1 MDNQFLRTQM
11 LLGGDAMN
19 QLHRSHVAVFGL
31 GGVGSYAVEALV
43 RSAVGELTLIDDDT
57 VSPTNLNRQLEALHS
72 TVGQNKTDA
81 LAARCRDINPDVR
94 LHLICA
100 RYDAAHRE
108 DFFTARYDYIL
119 DAIDTVSSKLDLIQT
134 AQARGIPILSA
145 MGTGNK
151 LDASQL
157 CITDISKTRN
167 CSLARVMRKELR
179 DRGVKHLRVIY
190 SPELPAKPEALEAP
204 PPGRRSVPASLVWVP
219 GCAGLMMAGDVILTL
234 ARMQKR
240 ERRRQPMILTG
251 TIVNSAAIVAGS
263 IAGLLLGKFIPERF
277 SDAMEK
283 GAALCVLYIGVD
295 GMLAGENTLV
305 AILSISIGA
314 ILGELL
320 QLDEHM
326 HQLGDWVERK
336 FGGKGSKT
344 SLSDGFVTASLL
356 FCVGAMAIMG
366 ALDSGLTGDH
376 STLYA
381 KALLDGIISVVYAS
395 TLGIGVALSAIPIFL
410 YQGAIALGASFLAPY
425 LTEAVILEMKCVGS
439 ILILG
444 LSLNMLGLTKIKVM
458 NYVPAVFLPILLC
471 RFL

>member
-11 LLGGDAMN
+11 LLGGDAMDA
-19 QLHRSHVAVFGL
+19 LRHSHVAVFGL

-43 RSAVGELTLIDDDT
+43 RSGVGELTLIDDD
-57 VSPTNLNRQLEALHS
+57 

-179 DRGVKHLRVIY
+179 DRGVKHLRVVY

-204 PPGRRSVPASLVWVP
+204 PPGRRSVPASLTWVP

-234 ARMQKR
+234 AGYEK
-240 ERRRQPMILTG
+240 EKEG
-251 TIVNSAAIVAGS
+251 GS
-263 IAGLLLGKFIPERF
+263 
-277 SDAMEK
+277 
-283 GAALCVLYIGVD
+283 
-295 GMLAGENTLV
+295 
-305 AILSISIGA
+305 
-314 ILGELL
+314 
-320 QLDEHM
+320 Q
-326 HQLGDWVERK
+326 
-336 FGGKGSKT
+336 
-344 SLSDGFVTASLL
+344 
-356 FCVGAMAIMG
+356 
-366 ALDSGLTGDH
+366 
-376 STLYA
+376 
-381 KALLDGIISVVYAS
+381 
-395 TLGIGVALSAIPIFL
+395 
-410 YQGAIALGASFLAPY
+410 
-425 LTEAVILEMKCVGS
+425 
-439 ILILG
+439 
-444 LSLNMLGLTKIKVM
+444 
-458 NYVPAVFLPILLC
+458 
-471 RFL
+471 

>member
-43 RSAVGELTLIDDDT
+43 RSGVGELTLIDDDT

-134 AQARGIPILSA
+134 AQAQGIPILSA

-179 DRGVKHLRVIY
+179 DRGVKHLRVVY

-204 PPGRRSVPASLVWVP
+204 PPGRRSVPASLTWVP

-234 ARMQKR
+234 AGYEK
-240 ERRRQPMILTG
+240 EKEG
-251 TIVNSAAIVAGS
+251 GS
-263 IAGLLLGKFIPERF
+263 
-277 SDAMEK
+277 
-283 GAALCVLYIGVD
+283 
-295 GMLAGENTLV
+295 
-305 AILSISIGA
+305 
-314 ILGELL
+314 
-320 QLDEHM
+320 Q
-326 HQLGDWVERK
+326 
-336 FGGKGSKT
+336 
-344 SLSDGFVTASLL
+344 
-356 FCVGAMAIMG
+356 
-366 ALDSGLTGDH
+366 
-376 STLYA
+376 
-381 KALLDGIISVVYAS
+381 
-395 TLGIGVALSAIPIFL
+395 
-410 YQGAIALGASFLAPY
+410 
-425 LTEAVILEMKCVGS
+425 
-439 ILILG
+439 
-444 LSLNMLGLTKIKVM
+444 
-458 NYVPAVFLPILLC
+458 
-471 RFL
+471 

>member
-43 RSAVGELTLIDDDT
+43 RSGVGELTLIDDDT

-157 CITDISKTRN
+157 CITDISKTR
-167 CSLARVMRKELR
+167 E
-179 DRGVKHLRVIY
+179 RGVKHLRVIY

-234 ARMQKR
+234 AGCKK
-240 ERRRQPMILTG
+240 EKEG
-251 TIVNSAAIVAGS
+251 GS
-263 IAGLLLGKFIPERF
+263 
-277 SDAMEK
+277 
-283 GAALCVLYIGVD
+283 
-295 GMLAGENTLV
+295 
-305 AILSISIGA
+305 
-314 ILGELL
+314 
-320 QLDEHM
+320 Q
-326 HQLGDWVERK
+326 
-336 FGGKGSKT
+336 
-344 SLSDGFVTASLL
+344 
-356 FCVGAMAIMG
+356 
-366 ALDSGLTGDH
+366 
-376 STLYA
+376 
-381 KALLDGIISVVYAS
+381 
-395 TLGIGVALSAIPIFL
+395 
-410 YQGAIALGASFLAPY
+410 
-425 LTEAVILEMKCVGS
+425 
-439 ILILG
+439 
-444 LSLNMLGLTKIKVM
+444 
-458 NYVPAVFLPILLC
+458 
-471 RFL
+471 